1 MTTDSEK
8 RRIIFER
15 ARQKALARG
24 MPIDEDPEFLTSVEL
39 WILGEIEMPELRSR
53 YNSLVT
59 QRARWNRYL
68 RQPYSA
74 QVDDTTDPQAGLL
87 IETQGE
93 DGIVRDDD

>member
-1 MTTDSEK
+1 M
-8 RRIIFER
+8 IFER

-39 WILGEIEMPELRSR
+39 RILGEIEISELRSR
-53 YNSLVT
+53 YNGLVT
-59 QRARWNRYL
+59 QRARWNRPL

-74 QVDDTTDPQAGLL
+74 QVDATDPQAGLL
-87 IETQGE
+87 IETHGE

>member
-1 MTTDSEK
+1 M
-8 RRIIFER
+8 IFER

-39 WILGEIEMPELRSR
+39 WILGEIEMSELRSR
-53 YNSLVT
+53 YNGLVT
-59 QRARWNRYL
+59 QRTRWNRSL

-74 QVDDTTDPQAGLL
+74 QVDTTDPQAGLL
-87 IETQGE
+87 TETHRE